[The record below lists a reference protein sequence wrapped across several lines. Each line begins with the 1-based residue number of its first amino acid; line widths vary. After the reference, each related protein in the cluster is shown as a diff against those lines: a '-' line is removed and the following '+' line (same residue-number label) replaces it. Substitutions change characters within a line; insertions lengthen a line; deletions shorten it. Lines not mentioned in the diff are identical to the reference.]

1 MIVEV
6 TFKDGSVKEVTDF
19 EIPDGKDLKNGQTTV
34 KVVYQEGNET
44 LEIKVNPNPVVD
56 LNVTTMP
63 SKTEYVEG
71 QDFDTKGMVVTVTY
85 QNGKVKNV
93 TSYTVENGTKLT
105 KGQNKV
111 IVKFED
117 KSYEVEITV
126 KEKKP
131 LGIDIKT
138 APTKLKYTQYKE
150 ELDVKGGVI
159 TVKYN
164 DGSSE
169 EVAMTTSGVTFEGFD
184 NTKLGKN
191 TITVKYLN
199 LEKTFEVEIIEEAK
213 DLPENSDFS
222 KAISKISL

>member
-138 APTKLKYTQYKE
+138 APTKLNIHNIKK
-150 ELDVKGGVI
+150 
-159 TVKYN
+159 
-164 DGSSE
+164 S
-169 EVAMTTSGVTFEGFD
+169 
-184 NTKLGKN
+184 
-191 TITVKYLN
+191 
-199 LEKTFEVEIIEEAK
+199 
-213 DLPENSDFS
+213 
-222 KAISKISL
+222 